1 MVTVLAVRHAD
12 IDLPRVS
19 ADPALN
25 PAGRQRAVALARLV
39 GESEIRAIFTSEF
52 VRTRETVQPL
62 ADVLGVTPQLTPE
75 PAELAESAR
84 SGQFGAVLLIAGHSN
99 TIPDVLASLGAAL
112 PPAIGERE
120 FDNLFVLTTLPQ
132 DSAGLL
138 HLRYGAAQ

>member
-39 GESEIRAIFTSEF
+39 GESGIRAIFTSEF
-52 VRTRETVQPL
+52 ARTRETVQPL

-84 SGQFGAVLLIAGHSN
+84 AGQFGAVLLIAGHSN
-99 TIPDVLASLGAAL
+99 TIPDILASLGAAL